1 MNASH
6 IITQATHYKTRF
18 VMNRVVFIWA
28 IMNLPKCQIL
38 KLLALSAC
46 PFVFPF
52 STVYPRFE
60 NNVYPQLW
68 KTVEILLSVMIM
80 RFFIVDYM

>member
-1 MNASH
+1 MFSSWVKTPQLMNASH

-38 KLLALSAC
+38 KLMGMDPKKGRAHL
-46 PFVFPF
+46 
-52 STVYPRFE
+52 
-60 NNVYPQLW
+60 
-68 KTVEILLSVMIM
+68 
-80 RFFIVDYM
+80 

>member
-38 KLLALSAC
+38 KLLALVIIQ
-46 PFVFPF
+46 PVFSF
-52 STVYPRFE
+52 LFHFR
-60 NNVYPQLW
+60 
-68 KTVEILLSVMIM
+68 K
-80 RFFIVDYM
+80 

>member
-38 KLLALSAC
+38 KLLALNDHLCS
-46 PFVFPF
+46 
-52 STVYPRFE
+52 
-60 NNVYPQLW
+60 
-68 KTVEILLSVMIM
+68 LSDAAKRAGMTSKE
-80 RFFIVDYM
+80 FKEKAKEFLD

>member
-38 KLLALSAC
+38 KLLALTLKGA
-46 PFVFPF
+46 VF
-52 STVYPRFE
+52 S
-60 NNVYPQLW
+60 
-68 KTVEILLSVMIM
+68 
-80 RFFIVDYM
+80 

>member
-38 KLLALSAC
+38 KLLALEKIL
-46 PFVFPF
+46 PIFK
-52 STVYPRFE
+52 VY
-60 NNVYPQLW
+60 
-68 KTVEILLSVMIM
+68 S
-80 RFFIVDYM
+80 

>member
-38 KLLALSAC
+38 KLLALD
-46 PFVFPF
+46 
-52 STVYPRFE
+52 
-60 NNVYPQLW
+60 
-68 KTVEILLSVMIM
+68 IL
-80 RFFIVDYM
+80 

>member
-38 KLLALSAC
+38 KLLALVNL
-46 PFVFPF
+46 F
-52 STVYPRFE
+52 TV
-60 NNVYPQLW
+60 L
-68 KTVEILLSVMIM
+68 
-80 RFFIVDYM
+80 

>member
-38 KLLALSAC
+38 KLLALFGISIIS
-46 PFVFPF
+46 F
-52 STVYPRFE
+52 TYTRM
-60 NNVYPQLW
+60 Q
-68 KTVEILLSVMIM
+68 
-80 RFFIVDYM
+80 D

>member
-28 IMNLPKCQIL
+28 IMNLPKCL
-38 KLLALSAC
+38 Y
-46 PFVFPF
+46 FPG
-52 STVYPRFE
+52 
-60 NNVYPQLW
+60 L
-68 KTVEILLSVMIM
+68 KTVMDGEIDHSGRSSNHSAMM
-80 RFFIVDYM
+80 

>member
-38 KLLALSAC
+38 KLLALDIPVANLYNIRRKEVL
-46 PFVFPF
+46 F
-52 STVYPRFE
+52 
-60 NNVYPQLW
+60 
-68 KTVEILLSVMIM
+68 
-80 RFFIVDYM
+80 